1 MNTQHPFTRQHLTAS
16 TNNSMQ
22 DCPSSH
28 RHLYRKRNQ
37 LQNADHQNFSTSRPS
52 VGHPPLHHPVIEVTR
67 YEPVGTLERP
77 DTLEI
82 DLSNDRRVNSPSSLH
97 DAFQFLHIQPQQVTP
112 SGSST
117 ISEHT
122 RLCQPRARW
131 HYNASLLDASD
142 DFSSFTQDDLSSED
156 STETDNYQELLRLAK
171 ILAKPRGLIDIGLL
185 YSYQFEKDKHQSDQM
200 SCVVCMCEFE
210 DSQLLRVL
218 PCFHEYHAE
227 CIDKWFMSHTTCPIC
242 RENVKNYFT
251 TND

>member
-1 MNTQHPFTRQHLTAS
+1 MNKQHPFTRQYLPAS

-22 DCPSSH
+22 
-28 RHLYRKRNQ
+28 
-37 LQNADHQNFSTSRPS
+37 RP
-52 VGHPPLHHPVIEVTR
+52 G
-67 YEPVGTLERP
+67 
-77 DTLEI
+77 TLEI
-82 DLSNDRRVNSPSSLH
+82 DLSNDCRVNSPSSLH
-97 DAFQFLHIQPQQVTP
+97 DAFQFLHVQPHQVTP
-112 SGSST
+112 SESSI

-142 DFSSFTQDDLSSED
+142 DFSSFIQDDLSSQD

-171 ILAKPRGLIDIGLL
+171 ILAKPRGLVDSELL
-185 YSYQFEKDKHQSDQM
+185 YSYQFEKDKHQSDQT

-227 CIDKWFMSHTTCPIC
+227 CALINGSCIILQKIS
-242 RENVKNYFT
+242 RN
-251 TND
+251 

>member
-1 MNTQHPFTRQHLTAS
+1 MNTQHHFTRQHLPAS

-22 DCPSSH
+22 E
-28 RHLYRKRNQ
+28 KE
-37 LQNADHQNFSTSRPS
+37 STAEHRPS
-52 VGHPPLHHPVIEVTR
+52 KFFNKSTFRWTPSLHQPLTEDTR
-67 YEPVGTLERP
+67 YGPVGTLERP